1 MSMNM
6 LTLLQLTGIFCAYLL
21 VTLGLPAFVLER
33 KLQVQHRLTERVL
46 IYFMLGNF
54 YIMNLVFVLQLLKIS
69 NFFTLILGTLAP
81 TVWAW
86 VAVNKVPV
94 KIIFRKWAQ
103 TMRRV
108 SAGLMG
114 WKTLTLHIWVI
125 VKQYL
130 FRFGRMMGR
139 FLFRRTLDTF
149 LVLAMSAALFYIY
162 GSNIFQYYG
171 YKASDLLVHN
181 YWINAMNDNHIF
193 VAGVYPHGF
202 HCIVYYLH
210 AVFGFDTY
218 VILRIFAFPQNVMIH
233 IMLFAFLKLCCKS
246 KYMAYLGTFLY
257 ILGGFFAENTYA
269 RYYATLPQEFGMLF
283 ILPAVYFGF
292 AYFAARKDELAEE
305 ILVSGGKKISRRE
318 RKIAEKERK
327 ASEKGEK
334 GSGKRKK
341 SHLYLAE
348 FAMSFSMTLAVHF
361 YGTMI
366 AGLFCAAMAL
376 GYGFLFFRKKYFREV
391 VCTCAISVAIAVMP
405 MLLAFLGGTPLQGSL
420 GWGLNVITGGNNR
433 TTSTDNS
440 DTAGKEED
448 GSQAGV
454 SVNAGDGAQGGAS
467 GSGANSTQGGASG
480 SGGNGTQTGASGSG
494 ENSTQAASDGGQ
506 MSGEAATTKV
516 SFGEKLQNLAVKVKD
531 KLISGWR
538 DIYRAINASVLRIKV
553 KEGTYGIMCAFL
565 GLIVLGLVYFLLKQN
580 CYGAMLISTGI
591 YMFFISI
598 MMTAR
603 SFGLPPLMDNNRG
616 SIYFAYSLP
625 IVVSFAADAVLNFC
639 FLPMKR
645 KYVMNFLSFVC
656 VVLAMGYLWQEQR
669 FKRPRNSQA
678 QIMNENIVCLTN
690 IIKSEEDYT
699 WTIVSANDETQ
710 MGIDHGYHYET
721 IVFLEAMEES
731 VSQAMIRI
739 PTNTVYFF
747 IEKCPVDYSIR
758 YAESGQYVSEE
769 GAANPLPANSGI
781 EMYQGE
787 KRWIVMSRMYYWAQ
801 EFQRLYPNEM
811 EVYLETDQFVC
822 YRIEQNPY
830 RLYNFAI
837 DYGYNMAGE
846 AAESL

>member
-6 LTLLQLTGIFCAYLL
+6 LTLLQMTGVFCAYLL

-33 KLQVQHRLTERVL
+33 KLKAQHRLTERVL

-54 YIMNLVFVLQLLKIS
+54 YIMNLVFMFQLLKIS
-69 NFFTLILGTLAP
+69 HFFTLILGTLIP
-81 TVWAW
+81 VIWAW
-86 VAVNKVPV
+86 VALNKIPV
-94 KIIFRKWAQ
+94 KSIFMEWTK

-108 SAGLMG
+108 STGLMG
-114 WKTLTLHIWVI
+114 WKTLTLRIWSI
-125 VKQYL
+125 FKRNL
-130 FRFGRMMGR
+130 FRFGRMVGH
-139 FLFRRTLDTF
+139 FLFGRTLDTF
-149 LVLAMSAALFYIY
+149 LVLLLLAALCYIY

-171 YKASDLLVHN
+171 YKESDLLVHN

-193 VAGVYPHGF
+193 AAGVYPYGF

-218 VILRIFAFPQNVMIH
+218 VILRVFAFPQNVMIH
-233 IMLFAFLKLCCKS
+233 FMLFSFLKLCCKS
-246 KYMAYLGTFLY
+246 KYAAYIGTFLY
-257 ILGGFFAENTYA
+257 IMGGFFAENTYS

-292 AYFAARKDELAEE
+292 AYFAVRKKELAEE
-305 ILVSGGKKISRRE
+305 IHIRKSR
-318 RKIAEKERK
+318 
-327 ASEKGEK
+327 
-334 GSGKRKK
+334 
-341 SHLYLAE
+341 LYLVE

-361 YGTMI
+361 YDTVI
-366 AGLFCAAMAL
+366 VGLFCAAMAL

-391 VCTCAISVAIAVMP
+391 VCTCAIGVVIAVLP
-405 MLLAFLGGTPLQGSL
+405 MLLAFIGGTPLQGSL
-420 GWGLNVITGGNNR
+420 GWGWNVITGENHL
-433 TTSTDNS
+433 TTGTENS
-440 DTAGKEED
+440 ETADDTQTAASGDTE
-448 GSQAGV
+448 
-454 SVNAGDGAQGGAS
+454 DGAQGGAL
-467 GSGANSTQGGASG
+467 GSAEDGARAETSASVSEG
-480 SGGNGTQTGASGSG
+480 SQVMPDVSG
-494 ENSTQAASDGGQ
+494 EEMAPK
-506 MSGEAATTKV
+506 M
-516 SFGEKLQNLAVKVKD
+516 SFGEKLQNLAAKVKD
-531 KLISGWR
+531 KLTSGWQ
-538 DIYRAINASVLRIKV
+538 DIYDVINAFVLRLKV
-553 KEGTYGIMCAFL
+553 REGTYGIMCSFL
-565 GLIVLGLVYFLLKQN
+565 GLIVLGVLYFLLKQN

-591 YMFFISI
+591 YMIFISV

-603 SFGLPPLMDNNRG
+603 SFGLPPLMDKNRG

-625 IVVSFAADAVLNFC
+625 IVASFVTDAILNLC

-645 KYVMNFLSFVC
+645 KYVMNFLSFAC

-669 FKRPRNSQA
+669 LKRPRDSQA
-678 QIMNENIVCLTN
+678 QIMNENVVCLTN

-710 MGIDHGYHYET
+710 MGMEHGYHYET
-721 IVFLEAMEES
+721 IDFLEAMEES

-747 IEKCPVDYSIR
+747 IEKCPVDYAVR
-758 YAESGQYVSEE
+758 YAESGQYVSEV
-769 GAANPLPANSGI
+769 GAANPLPENNGLR
-781 EMYQGE
+781 MYQGDQ
-787 KRWIVMSRMYYWAQ
+787 RFIVMSRMYYWAQ

-837 DYGYNMAGE
+837 DYGYNTANE
-846 AAESL
+846 TAESF